1 MEEPNVNEKEKAVA
15 IAYCG
20 EALGN
25 AERACII
32 AGYSPRTARGS
43 AYKIVARDGVQQ
55 YIKWLNH
62 NKLVASIATIEEIQ
76 AFWTGIMKAGDVDM
90 KHRLRASEL
99 LSKVLID
106 NVEEW

>member
-1 MEEPNVNEKEKAVA
+1 MEEPIVREKEKAVA

-32 AGYSPRTARGS
+32 AGYSPRTARGN
-43 AYKIVARDGVQQ
+43 AYKIVAKDGVQQ
-55 YIKWLNH
+55 YIKWLNSQ
-62 NKLVASIATIEEIQ
+62 KLVASIASIEEIQ
-76 AFWTGIMKAGDVDM
+76 AFWSGIMRTGDVDM

-99 LSKVLID
+99 LSKVICD
-106 NVEEW
+106 VEEW